1 MRGPYSFLDKE
12 IMTIQVPFNPYGTTN
27 AQGSFSVQSAGYVQG
42 VYQDEPAIRNALA
55 VGSLSAAATVPL
67 WGGVPISESIASSTA
82 DATLG
87 GSIIQAASVANIT
100 GWSVFNNA
108 YSMVG
113 SPTSPVPLAVNAG
126 ASVAFFRSGCGIR
139 IPVAMDPSLVS
150 LDGGLITQ
158 NVSWDFN
165 NQILQPYDASTTTYA
180 VTSMTSSFASGVY
193 TIAVVMAVPSL
204 VGAVG
209 DSINISGVTGTGAA
223 LVNGNQ
229 VVTAFTDASHFSF
242 QVTAAVNAI
251 ATGALTGTILLN
263 AGTVALPVK
272 ILGISA
278 GNSMT
283 VNYNPATGAATWN
296 RSGYA
301 ALIQI

>member
-1 MRGPYSFLDKE
+1 
-12 IMTIQVPFNPYGTTN
+12 MTIQVPFNPYGTTN
-27 AQGSFSVQSAGYVQG
+27 AAGSFSVQSAGYVQG
-42 VYQDEPAIRNALA
+42 VYQDDPAIRNALA
-55 VGSLSAAATVPL
+55 TGTLSAAATVPL
-67 WGGVPISESIASSTA
+67 WGGVPISESIAGATA
-82 DATLG
+82 DSTMG
-87 GSIIQAASVANIT
+87 GSIIQATSVANIT

-113 SPTSPVPLAVNAG
+113 SPTSPVPMAVNAG

-150 LDGGLITQ
+150 LDGSLITSQ
-158 NVSWDFN
+158 VSYDFN
-165 NQILQPYDASTTTYA
+165 NQVLQPFDAATTTYA

-193 TIAVVMAVPSL
+193 TIAVVMTVPSL

-209 DSINISGVTGTGAA
+209 DAINISGVTGTGAA

-251 ATGALTGTILLN
+251 ATGALTGTIVLN

-272 ILGISA
+272 ILDISA
-278 GNSMT
+278 ATSMT
-283 VNYNPATGAATWN
+283 VVYNPATGAATWN
-296 RSGYA
+296 RQGYA
-301 ALIQI
+301 ALISI

>member
-1 MRGPYSFLDKE
+1 
-12 IMTIQVPFNPYGTTN
+12 MTIQVPFNPYGTTN

-42 VYQDEPAIRNALA
+42 VYQDDPAIRNALA
-55 VGSLSAAATVPL
+55 TGVLSASATVPL
-67 WGGVPISESIASSTA
+67 WGGVPISESIAGATA
-82 DATLG
+82 DSTLG

-139 IPVAMDPSLVS
+139 IPVGMDPSLVS
-150 LDGGLITQ
+150 LDGSLITSQ
-158 NVSWDFN
+158 VSWDFN
-165 NQILQPYDASTTTYA
+165 NQILQPFDASTTTYA

-193 TIAVVMAVPSL
+193 TIAVVMTVPSL

-251 ATGALTGTILLN
+251 ATGALTGTIVLN

-283 VNYNPATGAATWN
+283 VIYNPATGAATWN

>member
-1 MRGPYSFLDKE
+1 
-12 IMTIQVPFNPYGTTN
+12 MTIQVPFNPYGTTN

-42 VYQDEPAIRNALA
+42 VYQDDPAIRNALA
-55 VGSLSAAATVPL
+55 VGNLSAAATVPL

-87 GSIIQAASVANIT
+87 GSIIQATSVANIT

-158 NVSWDFN
+158 NVSYDFN
-165 NQILQPYDASTTTYA
+165 NQVLQPYDASTTTYA

-251 ATGALTGTILLN
+251 ATGALTGTIVLN

-283 VNYNPATGAATWN
+283 VIYNPATGAATWN

>member
-1 MRGPYSFLDKE
+1 MA
-12 IMTIQVPFNPYGTTN
+12 IQVPFNPYGTTN
-27 AQGSFSVQSAGYVQG
+27 AAGSFSVQSAGYVQG
-42 VYQDEPAIRNALA
+42 VYQDDPAIRNALA
-55 VGSLSAAATVPL
+55 SGTLSASATVPL
-67 WGGVPISESIASSTA
+67 WGGVPISESIAASTA
-82 DATLG
+82 DATMG

-165 NQILQPYDASTTTYA
+165 NQILQPYDASTATYSVA
-180 VTSMTSSFASGVY
+180 SATSAFAGGVY
-193 TIAVVMAVPSL
+193 TIAIVMAAASPVA
-204 VGAVG
+204 AVG

-229 VVTAFTDASHFSF
+229 VVTAFTDNQHFSI
-242 QVTAAVNAI
+242 QITAASGAI

-263 AGTVALPVK
+263 YGTGILPVK
-272 ILGISA
+272 ILDISA

-283 VNYNPATGAATWN
+283 VNYNPTTGAATWN
-296 RSGYA
+296 SSGYA

>member
-1 MRGPYSFLDKE
+1 
-12 IMTIQVPFNPYGTTN
+12 MTIQVPFNPYGTTN

-42 VYQDEPAIRNALA
+42 VYQDDPAIRNALA
-55 VGSLSAAATVPL
+55 VGSLSAAATLPL

-87 GSIIQAASVANIT
+87 GSIIQASAVANIT

-139 IPVAMDPSLVS
+139 IPVAMDQSLVS

-165 NQILQPYDASTTTYA
+165 NQILQPYDAATATYSI
-180 VTSMTSSFASGVY
+180 TSQTATFSGGVW
-193 TIAVVMAVPSL
+193 TVAVVMAAASP
-204 VGAVG
+204 VGGVG
-209 DSINISGVTGTGAA
+209 DSINISGATNSGTGGNS

-229 VVTAFTDASHFSF
+229 VVTAFTDNQHFSY
-242 QVTAAVNAI
+242 QVTAVAGAI
-251 ATGALTGTILLN
+251 GTI
-263 AGTVALPVK
+263 AGTQVLNYGTGALPVK

-278 GNSMT
+278 GNGMT

>member
-1 MRGPYSFLDKE
+1 
-12 IMTIQVPFNPYGTTN
+12 MTIQVPFNPYGTTN

-42 VYQDEPAIRNALA
+42 VYQDDPAIRNALA

-67 WGGVPISESIASSTA
+67 WGGIPISESIASSTA

-193 TIAVVMAVPSL
+193 TIVVVMAVPSL

-229 VVTAFTDASHFSF
+229 VVTAFTDNQHFTF
-242 QVTAAVNAI
+242 QVAAAVNAI
-251 ATGALTGTILLN
+251 ATGALTGTIVLN

>member
-1 MRGPYSFLDKE
+1 
-12 IMTIQVPFNPYGTTN
+12 MTIQVPFNPYGTTN
-27 AQGSFSVQSAGYVQG
+27 AAGSFSVQSAGYVQG
-42 VYQDEPAIRNALA
+42 VYQDDPAIRNALA
-55 VGSLSAAATVPL
+55 TGTLSAAATVPL
-67 WGGVPISESIASSTA
+67 WGGVPISESIAGATA
-82 DATLG
+82 DSTMG
-87 GSIIQAASVANIT
+87 GSIIQATSVANIT

-113 SPTSPVPLAVNAG
+113 SPTSPVPMAVNAG

-150 LDGGLITQ
+150 LDGSLITSQ
-158 NVSWDFN
+158 VSYDFN
-165 NQILQPYDASTTTYA
+165 NQVLQPFDAATTTYA

-193 TIAVVMAVPSL
+193 TIAVVMTVPSL

-209 DSINISGVTGTGAA
+209 DAINISGVTGTGAA

-251 ATGALTGTILLN
+251 ATGALTGTIVLN

-278 GNSMT
+278 ANSMT
-283 VNYNPATGAATWN
+283 VIYNPATGAATWN

>member
-1 MRGPYSFLDKE
+1 MALNTPFYPYA
-12 IMTIQVPFNPYGTTN
+12 TTN

-42 VYQDEPAIRNALA
+42 VYMDDPAVRYALA
-55 VGSLSAAATVPL
+55 IGALSASATGPV
-67 WGGVPISESIASSTA
+67 WGGMAISESVAPASGYDRTQGGTIVA
-82 DATLG
+82 AT
-87 GSIIQAASVANIT
+87 SVANTT
-100 GWSVFNNA
+100 GFSVFNNA
-108 YSMVG
+108 YAWPG
-113 SPTSPVPLAVNAG
+113 SPQSPVPTAG
-126 ASVAFFRSGCGIR
+126 AAGMTVPFFRMGSGAR
-139 IPVAMDPSLVS
+139 IAVAMDPSLVS
-150 LDGGLITQ
+150 LDGSLITTQ
-158 NVSWDFN
+158 VSYDFN
-165 NQILQPYDASTTTYA
+165 NQVLQPFDAATTTYA

-193 TIAVVMAVPSL
+193 TIAVVMTVPSL

-251 ATGALTGTILLN
+251 ATGALTGTIVLN

-272 ILGISA
+272 ILDVSA

-283 VNYNPATGAATWN
+283 VVYNPATGAATWN

-301 ALIQI
+301 ALISI